1 MTPAQLILEALR
13 KGPAT
18 LPGIYRRLS
27 LTGLAVIGGNDN
39 PVVQALSG
47 LRMMG
52 KVQQRFVMHDAFAMI
67 EYFLPHAPSEN
78 KGGHPI
84 GAPGP
89 VACVPQMPKSHV
101 VDRVH
106 LPLDLEPSTVWSPGL
121 RRRKASVHLVLDD
134 TVLRALLAGEGATMT
149 IYARVVELYR
159 LNDQR
164 APNAPEVLASLEN
177 MQREKKVGR
186 LGPAGERAWFIIR
199 STDVKDY
206 KRERSQDTRAVRK
219 VEIEEEESSE
229 DGHSMCGGV
238 VPEVE
243 IPDA

>member
-1 MTPAQLILEALR
+1 MSTLHHRIMQMPDAVLNDTTPFIVEQVM
-13 KGPAT
+13 P
-18 LPGIYRRLS
+18 
-27 LTGLAVIGGNDN
+27 
-39 PVVQALSG
+39 G

-52 KVQQRFVMHDAFAMI
+52 KVRQRLVLDSG
-67 EYFLPHAPSEN
+67 ERYVQYFLPHAPSEN

-84 GAPGP
+84 GTPGP
-89 VACVPQMPKSHV
+89 VACVPQMPRSHV
-101 VDRVH
+101 VDRVQ
-106 LPLDLEPSTVWSPGL
+106 LPLDLEPSTVWSPGF
-121 RRRKASVHLVLDD
+121 RRPKASVPLILDD

-159 LNDQR
+159 LQDQR
-164 APNAPEVLASLEN
+164 APNAPDVLASLEN

-229 DGHSMCGGV
+229 DGHSMCGDG
-238 VPEVE
+238 
-243 IPDA
+243 DAGSEEP